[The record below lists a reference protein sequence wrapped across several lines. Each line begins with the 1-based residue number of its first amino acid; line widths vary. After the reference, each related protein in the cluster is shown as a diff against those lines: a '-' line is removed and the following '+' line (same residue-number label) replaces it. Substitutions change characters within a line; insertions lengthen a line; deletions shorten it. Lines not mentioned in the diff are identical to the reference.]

1 MQDEKKHIV
10 AVATNEIGVL
20 NILNVIRM
28 HNYHRVCLIIYVR
41 SNIMLELAEKCK
53 AFDFI
58 DELQILKPVNR
69 GSALR
74 LFFAMLLP
82 AQFFRLQN
90 TKNNYYGANQKNFI
104 IIVQNMMNAFILSRV
119 FPKAEIQ
126 LVDEGL
132 STYTGRVTEKRYR
145 SRIFKIL
152 YAFFGKRDY
161 NELIDKLYLSDLSMI
176 QTQFHNLIGEIKVH
190 RTVLESLLCDQEY
203 KYVLHQHATVYLGV
217 PMFGLIDLC
226 ADADIDR
233 PAFLENAESV
243 LKILFNNIDGTIYYK
258 QHPLEQTVHFDKFQP
273 GKVNYIRN
281 SWEKL
286 VYNSIDDNTVIFNFF
301 STSVLFPKLVLNK
314 EPYVIFLHRM
324 LNNDLLN
331 AEQVFQNFKNSYEDK
346 SRVCAPRTES
356 ELVEIIQLVNERK
369 QQHAKRT
376 N

>member
-1 MQDEKKHIV
+1 MF
-10 AVATNEIGVL
+10 
-20 NILNVIRM
+20 
-28 HNYHRVCLIIYVR
+28 
-41 SNIMLELAEKCK
+41 ELAEKCK

-58 DELQILKPVNR
+58 DELHILKPVNR
-69 GSALR
+69 GSTLR

-82 AQFFRLQN
+82 VQFFGLQN
-90 TKNNYYGANQKNFI
+90 TKNNYHGENQKNFI

-152 YAFFGKRDY
+152 YAIFGKRDY
-161 NELIDKLYLSDLSMI
+161 NELIDKLYLSDISMI
-176 QTQFHNLIGEIKVH
+176 QTQFNNLIGEIKVN
-190 RTVLESLLCDQEY
+190 RTVLESLLFDQEY

-233 PAFLENAESV
+233 SAFLENAESV
-243 LKILFNNIDGTIYYK
+243 LKILYNKIDGTIYYK

-273 GKVNYIRN
+273 GQVNYIRY

-286 VYNSIDDNTVIFNFF
+286 VYNSIDDNAVIFNFF

-331 AEQVFQNFKNSYEDK
+331 AEQVFQNFKNLYEDK

-356 ELVEIIQLVNERK
+356 ELEEIIQLVNERK